1 MPPVIIGPRCNRRV
15 TCDSNPS
22 NDRSESALAIN
33 PLNPYQMVGS
43 SKRFT
48 APHTY
53 AFSLA
58 AYCSSDGGQSW
69 SDASPLQL
77 LTKGDPGYKGD
88 TWVGTS
94 DPAVAWDNMGN
105 VYILALPFGVQTPA
119 DAIHLIGIAVY
130 KSTDGGRMW
139 SPPNLIHT
147 SNGDDKQW
155 IAGDNSSISPHAG
168 NVYAAWD
175 DGAGIGG
182 SALSF
187 ARTTDHGVTWKGI
200 KIGGGAH
207 GPRAPG
213 TTSIRSSL
221 ARLRARSAAR
231 STNSGL
237 EAGHRLLNSL
247 TSFLRSRQT
256 TARRFPTV

>member
-1 MPPVIIGPRCNRRV
+1 
-15 TCDSNPS
+15 
-22 NDRSESALAIN
+22 
-33 PLNPYQMVGS
+33 MVGS

-48 APHTY
+48 DPHTY

-58 AYCSSDGGQSW
+58 AYYSSDGGQSW
-69 SDASPLQL
+69 NDASPLQL
-77 LTKGDPGYKGD
+77 LTQGVPGYTGD

-105 VYILALPFGVQTPA
+105 VYILALPFGVPTPA
-119 DAIHLIGIAVY
+119 GQTHLIGIAVY
-130 KSTDGGRMW
+130 KSTDGGRPW

-155 IAGDNSSISPHAG
+155 IAGDNSSASPHAG

-200 KIGGGAH
+200 KIGGGGPGPAAQLPRIGDSP
-207 GPRAPG
+207 GPRISPA
-213 TTSIRSSL
+213 
-221 ARLRARSAAR
+221 
-231 STNSGL
+231 
-237 EAGHRLLNSL
+237 
-247 TSFLRSRQT
+247 
-256 TARRFPTV
+256 